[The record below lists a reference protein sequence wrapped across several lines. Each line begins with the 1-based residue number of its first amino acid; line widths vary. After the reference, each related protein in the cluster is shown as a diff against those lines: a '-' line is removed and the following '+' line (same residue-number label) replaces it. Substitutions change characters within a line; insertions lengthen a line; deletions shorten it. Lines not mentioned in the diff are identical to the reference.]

1 MTIPDNVDILGMPY
15 AVVRDQCEEDENGF
29 CSPSRRVICV
39 REGLPDGYA
48 AQVYL
53 HELIHAVLFQ
63 LMREEGEDEQLVQG
77 LAIGL
82 SKALGL

>member
-1 MTIPDNVDILGMPY
+1 MTIPDKVDILGMPY
-15 AVVRDQCEEDENGF
+15 DVVRDQCDGDENGF
-29 CSPSRRVICV
+29 CSQARRVICV

-63 LMREEGEDEQLVQG
+63 LMRDEGEDEQLVQG